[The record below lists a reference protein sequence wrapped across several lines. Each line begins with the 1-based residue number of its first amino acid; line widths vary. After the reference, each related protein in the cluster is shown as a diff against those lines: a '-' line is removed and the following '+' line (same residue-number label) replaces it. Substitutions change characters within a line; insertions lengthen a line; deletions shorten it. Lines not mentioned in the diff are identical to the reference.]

1 MDNFVENYISILKL
15 LAYFGVFNGFLFSI
29 ILATKKNSNK
39 RANIFFVLIL
49 LVLAFRLTE
58 ISLLISGELWRV
70 PILAGLTYPLLFLIG
85 PLFLLYTK
93 RLWVSSYSLKWIHL
107 LMLIPLAWAFWDSWE
122 WIVADL
128 GWKTEI
134 LKNFQPWLPQEISN
148 LQFIKFGLMIAHTAI
163 YLIFVIKDLN
173 HYQISIHNLSSNNND
188 EIKLSWLRKVT
199 LALFIYVLGFF
210 ITMIVLASTSTYGLI
225 VDRTWVVVYSFLI
238 HAVGIVAIQ
247 QPHFFSSEL
256 SEIEVKSETENQTI
270 DKYKNSP
277 LEHTKASEY
286 FNQLTS
292 LMEQEKLY
300 LSHDLKASDVA
311 EKLGIPSYQ
320 LSHLLSLKSE
330 YSFFD
335 FINNYRIEEA
345 KKLLS
350 NPSYDHL
357 TILAIGMDAGFN
369 NKSSFNRAFKKFT
382 GDTPSRYKLQ
392 RIPVLVE

>member
-1 MDNFVENYISILKL
+1 MDSFVENYISVLKL
-15 LAYFGVFNGFLFSI
+15 LTYVGVFNGFLFTV
-29 ILATKKNSNK
+29 ILATKKNSNRK
-39 RANIFFVLIL
+39 ANIFFILIL

-58 ISLLISGELWRV
+58 VSLLISGELWRV

-85 PLFLLYTK
+85 PLFFLYTK
-93 RLWVSSYSLKWIHL
+93 RLWVSTYQLEWIHL
-107 LMLIPLAWAFWDSWE
+107 LMLIPLAWAIWDSWE
-122 WIVADL
+122 WLVSDL
-128 GWKTEI
+128 EWKAGI
-134 LKNFQPWLPQEISN
+134 LKDFEPWLPQEIN
-148 LQFIKFGLMIAHTAI
+148 IIQFIKFGVMIVHTSI

-173 HYQISIHNLSSNNND
+173 WYKESIYNSSSNNND

-199 LALFIYVLGFF
+199 MALFIYVVGFF
-210 ITMIVLASTSTYGLI
+210 ITMIVLVSTSTYGLV

-256 SEIEVKSETENQTI
+256 NAIYIEGKDGEATN

-286 FNQLTS
+286 FDQLTN
-292 LMEQEKLY
+292 LMEEEKLF
-300 LSHDLKASDVA
+300 LSHELKASDVA

-345 KKLLS
+345 KRLLS
-350 NPSYDHL
+350 NPDNDHL

-392 RIPVLVE
+392 RILDFVE